1 MTLFEKSP
9 IHDKT
14 HAPSYYAGSQR
25 DQKPFPTLEE
35 NIRVDVCIVGGGF
48 SGVSTALELSE
59 RGFKVALLEAQR
71 IGWGAT
77 GRNGGQIIGG
87 YGEALSKGSS
97 AFAKKYGSQAAQSI
111 WGMGIECVD
120 IIRERVEK
128 YNIDC
133 DLKWGYF
140 DAAMKP
146 REMRDLEQ
154 VQQEFEDNKYPHKMT
169 LVDQAGMADIMGTER
184 YIGGMINEGY
194 GHCQVLDLCKG
205 EARVAET
212 LGAQIFEQSA
222 ATNIEYGK
230 KPTVHTAKGS
240 VSADFVVLC
249 GNAYTSQLTPK
260 LVPKLSKYILPAS
273 SYVMATEPLS
283 DELAKDVM
291 RRDYAVCDQRTALD
305 YFRLSADNRMLFG
318 GMANYS
324 ARDPSSIQGALR
336 PKMERVFPQLKG
348 VKIDYEWGGHMGIG
362 LNRVPQ
368 LGRLDDNV
376 FYVQA
381 YSGHGVAPTHMSGRI
396 LAELISNQAER
407 FDLMAKVSHIPLPGG
422 RLFRQPVLALGM
434 LYYKILDEIR

>member
-1 MTLFEKSP
+1 MSLFDKSP
-9 IHDKT
+9 IHDRE
-14 HAPSYYAGSQR
+14 HAPSYYAGTQK
-25 DQKPFPTLEE
+25 DQAPFPCLEE
-35 NIRVDVCIVGGGF
+35 NIQVDVCIVGGGF

-59 RGFKVALLEAQR
+59 RGYKVALLEGQR

-77 GRNGGQIIGG
+77 GRNGGQVIGG

-97 AFAKKYGSQAAQSI
+97 GFAKKYGTDAAQTI
-111 WGMGIECVD
+111 WDMSVECVD

-128 YNIDC
+128 YAIDC

-146 REMRDLEQ
+146 REMRDLEKHKE
-154 VQQEFEDNKYPHKMT
+154 EFEAKRYPHKLT
-169 LVDQAGMADIMGTER
+169 LVDKAGMSEVMGTER

-194 GHCQVLDLCKG
+194 GHVQVLDLCKG
-205 EARVAET
+205 EARAAES
-212 LGAQIFEQSA
+212 LGAQIFEQSL
-222 ATNIEYGK
+222 ATKIEYGA
-230 KPTVHTAKGS
+230 KPTVHTAKGR
-240 VSADFVVLC
+240 VTADYVVLC

-260 LVPKLSKYILPAS
+260 LAPKLSKFVLPAS

-283 DELAKDVM
+283 DELAHDVM
-291 RRDYAVCDQRTALD
+291 RKDYAVCDQRTALD
-305 YFRLSADNRMLFG
+305 YFRLSADKRMLFG

-324 ARDPSSIQGALR
+324 ATDPRSIQGALR
-336 PKMERVFPQLKG
+336 PKMEKVFPQLKG

-368 LGRLDDNV
+368 LGRLADNV

-396 LAELISNQAER
+396 MAELISNQAER
-407 FDLMAKVSHIPLPGG
+407 FDLMAKVSHMPFPGG